1 MCRRWGILCELSCV
15 GFRCFLFFALFFFF
29 FLKKKKENREK
40 NWYDTGTVLGWM
52 FLIGDA
58 DHGMMKQKGEILR
71 DLHRRESGE
80 YSEVGEPW

>member
-1 MCRRWGILCELSCV
+1 
-15 GFRCFLFFALFFFF
+15 
-29 FLKKKKENREK
+29 
-40 NWYDTGTVLGWM
+40 M

-80 YSEVGEPW
+80 YSEVGERRVQRSGRALVITKLIIAVL